1 MAGLEAHDLVSL
13 RESVGAALSAAWP
26 DAPVAGAADA
36 DDRIVAAWDALH
48 ELDLDLLA
56 DEGALDALVV
66 VADELGRRG
75 CPVPLADGYVVR
87 RLLGGERAEWAG
99 GLRAVLHVGTE
110 TGSSVRHVEA
120 AAGASHVA
128 WLDPEAGTLRLRPV
142 ESVAATPGLPSP
154 AWSAVTVGS
163 AAPVDA
169 PGTAAEEGEVWE
181 CDVSRAAVDEALH
194 VLRLAT
200 AARALGAS
208 SAAAEAGADHVKV
221 RKQFGT
227 TVGAFQA
234 VAHRVVDCAIDVA
247 AGDALVQD
255 AVRRRL
261 DEDPAWLLAAQLA
274 VAHVLEVAPR
284 VQFAAHLT
292 LGAVGYFEEHRAPWL
307 FRRVHADLA
316 RLRVLADHSA
326 GIAERIIEGG
336 EGLPGLR
343 FGPEAEKAR
352 REVRELVR
360 AAFSDGLAP
369 SDPELA
375 SRLAD
380 HGWIAPALPVEF
392 GGLGATAEL
401 QLAIDEELAYW
412 GAAIHPRTCAGML
425 GPSIDRH
432 GTEAQRRTFLPLIA
446 RGQLPFYLAY
456 SEPEAGSDLA
466 HLRTTAVRD
475 GDDWVVNG
483 QKMWGTGAY
492 RADWGWLAART
503 DPAAEAHA
511 GISIFL
517 FRTSTP
523 GWSRQD
529 HTALSG
535 ERSCTTFFDDVR
547 IPDENRI
554 GPLHGG
560 WSLLTEA
567 LAHERVVIAGGTG
580 RLLRLFD
587 ELVALLRA
595 DPEASLGPIGSSSR
609 ATLAR
614 LATHLQAARVLGAR
628 ASASAV
634 SSPVSPGHGSP
645 ADAPMAK
652 IIASEFE
659 EEFGVES
666 LSLLGPDALVEGG
679 VPVSDGWSFENALRY
694 SIMAV
699 VSGGTNDIQ
708 RNIIARA
715 LGLPRR

>member
-1 MAGLEAHDLVSL
+1 MAGLEAHELVSL
-13 RESVGAALSAAWP
+13 RESVGAALSAVWP
-26 DAPVAGAADA
+26 DARVAGAPDA
-36 DDRIVAAWDALH
+36 DDRLVAAWDAL
-48 ELDLDLLA
+48 LAMDLDLLA
-56 DEGALDALVV
+56 DEAALDALVV
-66 VADELGRRG
+66 VAVELGRRG

-87 RLLGGERAEWAG
+87 RLLGAERAEG
-99 GLRAVLHVGTE
+99 VRAVLHVGTE
-110 TGSSVRHVEA
+110 TGSSARHVEA
-120 AAGASHVA
+120 AVGAGHVA
-128 WLDPEAGTLRLRPV
+128 WLDPEARSLRLRPV
-142 ESVAATPGLPSP
+142 ESVAATPGLPRP
-154 AWSAVTVGS
+154 AWSAVTVG
-163 AAPVDA
+163 DA
-169 PGTAAEEGEVWE
+169 SPDDISPA
-181 CDVSRAAVDEALH
+181 DVDEALH

-200 AARALGAS
+200 AARALGAC

-221 RKQFGT
+221 RAQFGT

-234 VAHRVVDCAIDVA
+234 VAHRVVDGAIDVA

-261 DEDPAWLLAAQLA
+261 DEDPAWFLAAQLA

-316 RLRVLADHSA
+316 RLRVLADHST
-326 GIAERIIEGG
+326 GIAERIIDGG

-360 AAFSDGLAP
+360 AAFSDGLDP
-369 SDPELA
+369 SGPELA
-375 SRLAD
+375 TRLAD

-392 GGLGATAEL
+392 GGLDGSAEL
-401 QLAIDEELAYW
+401 HLAIDEELAYW
-412 GAAIHPRTCAGML
+412 GVAIHPRTCAGML

-432 GTEAQRRTFLPLIA
+432 GTDEQRRTFLPLIA

-483 QKMWGTGAY
+483 QKLWGTGAY

-503 DPAAEAHA
+503 DPTAEAHA

-517 FRTSTP
+517 FPTNTP
-523 GWSRQD
+523 GWSLQD

-535 ERSCTTFFDDVR
+535 ERSCTTYFDDVR

-560 WSLLTEA
+560 WSVLTEA

-587 ELVALLRA
+587 ELVALLRE
-595 DPEASLGPIGSSSR
+595 DPEASLGPMGSSRR

-634 SSPVSPGHGSP
+634 SAPAPPGRGST